1 MRKVIAIFLLLCS
14 VSGCSF
20 IQSLE
25 PKPWVKPYER
35 DNLADTIMAFDRNSV
50 EGKFMTHGFGNR
62 EAAIGA
68 EGSGG
73 GGCGC
78 N

>member
-1 MRKVIAIFLLLCS
+1 MRLLATIFITGCLSACS
-14 VSGCSF
+14 IS
-20 IQSLE
+20 
-25 PKPWVKPYER
+25 PWVKPYER
-35 DNLADTIMAFDRNSV
+35 DNLADTIMALDRNPVDSQ
-50 EGKFMTHGFGNR
+50 FMAHGFGNR
-62 EAAIGA
+62 EAAVGA